1 MTNSD
6 DRRKVQVIKEMRG
19 EKLENKYRYVFFLMK
34 TKFLDESTK
43 TDLQTI
49 TQSTIPLMLL
59 TFSYM

>member
-34 TKFLDESTK
+34 TKFLGYRW
-43 TDLQTI
+43 
-49 TQSTIPLMLL
+49 PLPDIGY
-59 TFSYM
+59 SV